1 MRKILIIDDEKD
13 YCLFIK
19 QNLELSGDYSVT
31 IATDGRTG
39 LATASREK
47 PDLILLDI
55 IMPKMNGFEV
65 LREIK
70 RNKEL
75 NTTPVIMLTALDN
88 EESREKALSIYGEDY
103 ITKPVDTETL
113 AGRIEAVLSRRL

>member
-1 MRKILIIDDEKD
+1 MKKILIIDDEKD

-19 QNLELSGDYSVT
+19 QNLELLGEYSVT
-31 IATDGRTG
+31 IATDGKAG
-39 LATASREK
+39 LQAASRER
-47 PDLILLDI
+47 PDIILLDI

-65 LREIK
+65 LRELKNRKDLHGI
-70 RNKEL
+70 
-75 NTTPVIMLTALDN
+75 PVVMLTALDN

-113 AGRIEAVLSRRL
+113 TKRIEVVLAKRL